1 MLYDKILQGW
11 LSIGIVGLLVGGTFA
26 AKSVFLVDND
36 LEAKTEFNIKDWRID
51 NKSLH
56 KYAYEVEKL
65 AYNYVERLSK
75 LPEQKAWCSSAQ
87 EISLVLAKAKN
98 LQLIEVNNFTKGKAD
113 ILVKLPN
120 QNPPIKN
127 LHLYIAPQSREN
139 NPKQQNE
146 TWCIASGLSKQ

>member
-1 MLYDKILQGW
+1 MLHDKILQGW

-51 NKSLH
+51 DKSLH
-56 KYAYEVEKL
+56 KYSYEVEKL

-75 LPEQKAWCSSAQ
+75 LPEQKAWCSSAR
-87 EISLVLAKAKN
+87 EVSLVLAKAKS
-98 LQLIEVNNFTKGKAD
+98 LQLIEVNNFTQGKAD

-120 QNPPIKN
+120 QIPPIKN
-127 LHLYIAPQSREN
+127 LHLYIAPQHRGNSL
-139 NPKQQNE
+139 PPQTE
-146 TWCIASGLSKQ
+146 TWCISSGLSK